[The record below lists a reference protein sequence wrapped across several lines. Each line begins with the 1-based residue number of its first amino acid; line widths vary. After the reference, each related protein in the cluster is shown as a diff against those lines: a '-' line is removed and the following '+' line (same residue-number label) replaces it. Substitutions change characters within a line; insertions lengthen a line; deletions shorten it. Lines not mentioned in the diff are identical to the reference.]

1 MYIYYGYKFQAH
13 ERARQG
19 RLRFQFM
26 KEIRRIK
33 DKSAIKAEAEVKDE
47 SSEKAAV
54 IKIQKVWRG
63 YVTRCKIRKR
73 RLEEMLLIGNFY

>member
-1 MYIYYGYKFQAH
+1 
-13 ERARQG
+13 
-19 RLRFQFM
+19 M
-26 KEIRRIK
+26 KEIRQIK
-33 DKSAIKAEAEVKDE
+33 NKSAIKADAKIKE

-73 RLEEMLLIGNFY
+73 RLEEMLLIGIIIIIFFFLLK

>member
-1 MYIYYGYKFQAH
+1 
-13 ERARQG
+13 
-19 RLRFQFM
+19 M
-26 KEIRRIK
+26 KEIRQIK
-33 DKSAIKAEAEVKDE
+33 NKSAIKADAKIKE

-73 RLEEMLLIGNFY
+73 RLEEMLLIGIFFFFFFFFLLK

>member
-1 MYIYYGYKFQAH
+1 
-13 ERARQG
+13 
-19 RLRFQFM
+19 M
-26 KEIRRIK
+26 KEIRQIK
-33 DKSAIKAEAEVKDE
+33 NKSAIKADAKIKE

-73 RLEEMLLIGNFY
+73 RLEEMLLIGIFFFFFFFFY